1 MANIANPTGFTPQMR
16 TQSGG
21 YGVSIGAHKLATY
34 ATALFIGDAVTKA
47 AGGTKPTACVDSNI
61 TPGTTPLLGVVM
73 NWGAAS
79 TATDHN
85 VVLGSGGAVFE
96 VQGDGTGAIFLVAAS
111 LSKNANIAK
120 NAPTGA
126 NLTLKKSGY
135 ALSET
140 SIAVTNTLDLK
151 IRKLVENPN
160 NVLGQ
165 YATVEVTFNN
175 LVDADQKA
183 GI

>member
-1 MANIANPTGFTPQMR
+1 MPNINNPTGFRPQMR
-16 TQSGG
+16 SQSGG
-21 YGVSIGAHKLATY
+21 FGVGIGAHKLSSY
-34 ATALFIGDAVTKA
+34 GTALFIGDAVTKA
-47 AGGTKPTACVDSNI
+47 ANGTKPTACIDAAI
-61 TPGTTPLLGVVM
+61 TPGTTPVLGAVL

-85 VVLGSGGAVFE
+85 VVLASGNQVFE
-96 VQGDGTGAIFLVAAS
+96 VQGDGTGAIFLTAAQM
-111 LSKNANIAK
+111 SKNANLVR
-120 NAPTGA
+120 NPPV
-126 NLTLKKSGY
+126 NLALKLSGH

-151 IRKLVENPN
+151 IRKLWESPDN
-160 NVLGQ
+160 LFGQ
-165 YATVEVTFNN
+165 YARVEVTFNN